1 MLGNYIVIKRASGE
15 FEDQNLKSN
24 TGLLVYL
31 VVIFSALLLAS
42 MTWNVGCNGELT
54 PNDIFF
60 MSISSNGSGDVGGT
74 RVRLGVME

>member
-54 PNDIFF
+54 P
-60 MSISSNGSGDVGGT
+60 MLSSSCP
-74 RVRLGVME
+74 LAVMDQVTLEVQE